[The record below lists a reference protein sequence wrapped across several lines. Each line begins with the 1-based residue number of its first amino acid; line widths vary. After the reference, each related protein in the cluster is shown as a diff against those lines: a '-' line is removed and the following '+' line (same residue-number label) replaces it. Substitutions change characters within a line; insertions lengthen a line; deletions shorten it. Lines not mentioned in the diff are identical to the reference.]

1 MALTENRN
9 FLQPTGFKVVISR
22 LEYPNLEFFAQS
34 IQHPDVSITGPTTPY
49 SRIGNV
55 NLPGDALDYGELS
68 IQFILDEDITS
79 YTELYNWMLEMVNE
93 KYEPQQT
100 RSQTLSQN
108 DPTQNDIIISVLTS
122 NNTPSKRII
131 YKGCNPT
138 SVTGLELNSVASTVE
153 YLTFNASFSFTGF
166 QFT

>member
-1 MALTENRN
+1 MALTENIN

-22 LEYPNLEFFAQS
+22 IEYPNLEFFAQS
-34 IQHPDVSITGPTTPY
+34 VQHPDVSITGPTTPY

-55 NLPGDALDYGELS
+55 NLPGDTLDYGELN
-68 IQFILDEDITS
+68 IQFLLDEDIES

-93 KYEPQQT
+93 KYEPQQV
-100 RSQTLSQN
+100 RSTVSPN
-108 DPTQNDIIISVLTS
+108 DPTQNDIIISILTS
-122 NNTPSKRII
+122 NNTPAKRIV

-138 SVTGLELNSVASTVE
+138 SVTGLELNSVASTIE

>member
-9 FLQPTGFKVVISR
+9 FLQPTGFKVVINR
-22 LEYPNLEFFAQS
+22 QEYPNLEFFAQS

-49 SRIGNV
+49 QRIGNV
-55 NLPGDALDYGELS
+55 NLPGDALDYGELN
-68 IQFILDEDITS
+68 IQFLLDEDIES
-79 YTELYNWMLEMVNE
+79 YTELYDWMLEMVNE
-93 KYEPQQT
+93 KYEPQRV
-100 RSQTLSQN
+100 RSQTVNPN

-122 NNTPSKRII
+122 NNTPSKRIV

-166 QFT
+166 QFS